1 VKGLGLKEEFL
12 DLLERDRS
20 FRYAIA
26 GLIGIEEVLRRLDKH
41 EEELV
46 RLREDMVAGFR
57 RHDEILEKHAQEIAK
72 LREDM
77 VAGFRRHDEEI
88 AKLREDM
95 VAGFRRHDEEIAKL
109 REDMNKGF
117 MLVERHVSALGA
129 RWGVVAEEA
138 FREGL
143 KGLLEKEMKLK
154 VEKWVRRDE
163 EGRVFGYPST
173 VEVDAA
179 LHDGDVILVE
189 VKSHVGASDV
199 SLFKRKV
206 DFYEKETGKKVARKI
221 MVTPYAEEKAIEAA
235 KSLGVEIY
243 TKV

>member
-1 VKGLGLKEEFL
+1 MKEEFL

-95 VAGFRRHDEEIAKL
+95 
-109 REDMNKGF
+109 NKGF

-129 RWGVVAEEA
+129 RWGIVAEEA

-206 DFYEKETGKKVARKI
+206 DFYEKETGKKVARKV
-221 MVTPYAEEKAIEAA
+221 MVTPYAEEKAMEAA

>member
-57 RHDEILEKHAQEIAK
+57 RHDE
-72 LREDM
+72 
-77 VAGFRRHDEEI
+77 
-88 AKLREDM
+88 
-95 VAGFRRHDEEIAKL
+95 EIAKL

-129 RWGVVAEEA
+129 RWGIVAEEA

-206 DFYEKETGKKVARKI
+206 DFYERETGKKVTRKVI
-221 MVTPYAEEKAIEAA
+221 VTPYAEEKAMEAA

>member
-1 VKGLGLKEEFL
+1 MGLKEEFL

-77 VAGFRRHDEEI
+77 
-88 AKLREDM
+88 
-95 VAGFRRHDEEIAKL
+95 
-109 REDMNKGF
+109 NKGF
-117 MLVERHVSALGA
+117 MLVERHISALGA
-129 RWGVVAEEA
+129 RWGIVAEEA

-143 KGLLEKEMKLK
+143 KGLLEKEMKLR
-154 VEKWVRRDE
+154 VEKWIRRDE

-179 LHDGDVILVE
+179 VHDGDVILVE

-199 SLFKRKV
+199 SLFKRKA
-206 DFYEKETGKKVARKI
+206 DFFEKETGKKVARKV
-221 MVTPYAEEKAIEAA
+221 MVTPYAEEKAMEAA
-235 KSLGVEIY
+235 KSLGIEIY

>member
-129 RWGVVAEEA
+129 RWGIVAEEA

-206 DFYEKETGKKVARKI
+206 DFYEKETGKKVARKV

>member
-1 VKGLGLKEEFL
+1 LKEEFL

-95 VAGFRRHDEEIAKL
+95 
-109 REDMNKGF
+109 NKGF

-129 RWGVVAEEA
+129 RWGIVAKEA

-206 DFYEKETGKKVARKI
+206 DFYEKETGKKVARKV
-221 MVTPYAEEKAIEAA
+221 MVTPYAEEKAMEAA

>member
-1 VKGLGLKEEFL
+1 MGLKEEFL

-129 RWGVVAEEA
+129 RWGIVAEEA

-206 DFYEKETGKKVARKI
+206 DFYEKETGKKVARKV
-221 MVTPYAEEKAIEAA
+221 MVTPYAEEKAMEAA

>member
-1 VKGLGLKEEFL
+1 MGLKEEFL

-77 VAGFRRHDEEI
+77 
-88 AKLREDM
+88 
-95 VAGFRRHDEEIAKL
+95 
-109 REDMNKGF
+109 NKGF

-129 RWGVVAEEA
+129 RWGIVAEEA

-206 DFYEKETGKKVARKI
+206 DFYERETGKKVARKV
-221 MVTPYAEEKAIEAA
+221 MVTPYAEEKAMEAA

>member
-129 RWGVVAEEA
+129 RWGIVAEEA

-206 DFYEKETGKKVARKI
+206 DFYEKETGKKVARKV
-221 MVTPYAEEKAIEAA
+221 MVTPYAEEKAMEAA